1 MTAIF
6 ATIGALFGYM
16 GGATQNEALLYKN
29 DAAIKKTEASDQWNF
44 YQAKSNKQN
53 LAELGATLTT
63 GEQSAKYAA
72 EIERYK
78 KEKED
83 IKAQAEK
90 LDAAGKEAEKQ
101 SEASMHVHHRW
112 AQSMTLIQIAI
123 ALAAI
128 TILTRNRGLMYAAY
142 GAAGIAHRDRRAR
155 GLAHLTQESTRRPA
169 KPTSPDPDVYAVPR
183 GACRCGA
190 RRRRR

>member
-1 MTAIF
+1 MSEDGFHVHGPHDHAVEHEAQHGDAFAGRIAVMTAIF
-6 ATIGALFGYM
+6 ATIGALFAYM

-63 GEQSAKYAA
+63 GDQSAKYAA

-78 KEKED
+78 NEKDD
-83 IKAQAEK
+83 IRAKAEK
-90 LDAAGKEAEKQ
+90 LEAAGREAEKQ

-142 GAAGIAHRDRRAR
+142 GAAGVAIAIGALA
-155 GLAHLTQESTRRPA
+155 GLHI
-169 KPTSPDPDVYAVPR
+169 
-183 GACRCGA
+183 
-190 RRRRR
+190 

>member
-1 MTAIF
+1 MSEGGFHVHGPHDHAVEHEAQHGDAFAGRIAVMTAIF

-53 LAELGATLTT
+53 LAELGTTLTT
-63 GEQSAKYAA
+63 GDASAKYAA

-90 LDAAGKEAEKQ
+90 LDAAGKAAEKQ

-142 GAAGIAHRDRRAR
+142 GAAGVAITIGVFA
-155 GLAHLTQESTRRPA
+155 GLHI
-169 KPTSPDPDVYAVPR
+169 
-183 GACRCGA
+183 
-190 RRRRR
+190 

>member
-1 MTAIF
+1 MSGAQFHVHGPHDHELEHAAHSGDSFAGRIAVMTAIF

-16 GGATQNEALLYKN
+16 AGATQNEALLHKN

-63 GEQSAKYAA
+63 GDQQARYRD

-83 IKAQAEK
+83 IKRQAEALEAQGARAQAES
-90 LDAAGKEAEKQ
+90 DAA
-101 SEASMHVHHRW
+101 MHVHHRW
-112 AQSMTLIQIAI
+112 AQAMTIIQIAI

-128 TILTRNRGLMYAAY
+128 TLLTRNRWLNLVAYAA
-142 GAAGIAHRDRRAR
+142 AAGAITLGALAFAHI
-155 GLAHLTQESTRRPA
+155 
-169 KPTSPDPDVYAVPR
+169 
-183 GACRCGA
+183 
-190 RRRRR
+190 

>member
-1 MTAIF
+1 MSEGGFHVHGPHDHAVEHEAQHGDPFAGRIAVMTAIF
-6 ATIGALFGYM
+6 ATVGALFGYM
-16 GGATQNEALLYKN
+16 GGATQNDALLYKN

-44 YQAKSNKQN
+44 YQAKSSKQN

-63 GEQSAKYAA
+63 GELSSKYVTEA
-72 EIERYK
+72 ERYK
-78 KEKED
+78 AEKEV

-90 LDAAGKEAEKQ
+90 LEAIGKEAERK

-112 AQSMTLIQIAI
+112 AQAMTLIQIAI

-142 GAAGIAHRDRRAR
+142 GAAGVAVALGALA
-155 GLAHLTQESTRRPA
+155 GLH
-169 KPTSPDPDVYAVPR
+169 V
-183 GACRCGA
+183 
-190 RRRRR
+190 